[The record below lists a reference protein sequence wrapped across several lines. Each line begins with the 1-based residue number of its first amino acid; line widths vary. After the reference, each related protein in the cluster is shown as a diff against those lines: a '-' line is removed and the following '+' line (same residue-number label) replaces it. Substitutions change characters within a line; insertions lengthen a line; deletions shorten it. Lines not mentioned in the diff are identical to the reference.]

1 MVDKDTI
8 DGPAVHTII
17 EALQLDQT
25 MIKMQIPA
33 RDFHHLTI
41 ITNTKQSGQDLY
53 FQIDY
58 PLGFIEAVRGLGEWR
73 FRFEF
78 TGPDQLPYAFKTH
91 GGERENKNIWVRF
104 PEVIERQQK
113 REDFRVSLP
122 YGINIYLTAAEA
134 PWKIRVENLSRGGAL
149 GVEKITAKN
158 DPLLQ
163 AGESIEDFQIRFPR
177 ARENKTIT
185 VQKAVVKRVDDD
197 TSRKRRFYAFQFT
210 ELDKQAETLLV
221 QRIYDLQRE
230 FLRRR
235 LPIDA

>member
-1 MVDKDTI
+1 MVDIDTI
-8 DGPAVHTII
+8 DGPAVQTII
-17 EALQLDQT
+17 EALQADQT
-25 MIKMQIPA
+25 LIKMRIPA

-41 ITNTKQSGQDLY
+41 ITSTKQSGPDLY

-58 PLGFIEAVRGLGEWR
+58 PHGFKEAVRGLDEWQ

-78 TGPDQLPYAFKTH
+78 TGPDRLPYSFKTL
-91 GGERENKNIWVRF
+91 GGERDNKNVWVKF

-149 GVEKITAKN
+149 GVEKMTAKSK
-158 DPLLQ
+158 PLLE
-163 AGESIEDFQIRFPR
+163 AGESIDDFQIRFPR

-185 VQKAVVKRVDDD
+185 VLKAVVKRVDND
-197 TSRKRRFYAFQFT
+197 TNRKRRFYAFQFT
-210 ELDKQAETLLV
+210 ELDKQAESLLI

>member
-1 MVDKDTI
+1 MVDIDTI
-8 DGPAVHTII
+8 DGSGVYTII

-25 MIKMQIPA
+25 LIKMQIPA

-41 ITNTKQSGQDLY
+41 ITKTKQSGQEYY
-53 FQIDY
+53 FKIDY
-58 PLGFIEAVRGLGEWR
+58 PHGFREAVQGLDEWR

-78 TGPDQLPYAFKTH
+78 TGPDNLPYAFRTF
-91 GGERENKNIWVRF
+91 GGERDNKDIWVPF
-104 PEVIERQQK
+104 PDFIERQQK

-134 PWKIRVENLSRGGAL
+134 PWRIRVENLSRGGAL
-149 GVEKITAKN
+149 GVEKITAKSS
-158 DPLLQ
+158 PLFDK
-163 AGESIEDFQIRFPR
+163 GESIENFQIRFPR
-177 ARENKTIT
+177 ARKNKTIT
-185 VQKAVVKRVDDD
+185 IHQAIVKRVDND
-197 TSRKRRFYAFQFT
+197 TGKKRRFYAFQFT
-210 ELDKQAETLLV
+210 EIDKQAESLLV

>member
-1 MVDKDTI
+1 MVDIDTI

-17 EALQLDQT
+17 EALQSDQT
-25 MIKMQIPA
+25 LIKMRIPA

-58 PLGFIEAVRGLGEWR
+58 PHGFREAVRGLDEWR

-78 TGPDQLPYAFKTH
+78 TGPDRLPYAFKTL
-91 GGERENKNIWVRF
+91 GGERDNKNIWVRF
-104 PEVIERQQK
+104 PEYIERQQK

-149 GVEKITAKN
+149 GVEKITVKSK
-158 DPLLQ
+158 PLLE
-163 AGESIEDFQIRFPR
+163 AGESIEGFQIRFPR

-185 VQKAVVKRVDDD
+185 VLKAVVKRVDND
-197 TSRKRRFYAFQFT
+197 TNRKRRFYAFQFT
-210 ELDKQAETLLV
+210 ELDKQAESLLI